1 MRIWKKYIVENDI
14 AVIERRLE
22 KKKSDWGVE
31 YDSEQ
36 LGIHELEKS
45 QWLKTHEKSEQ
56 LATVI
61 G

>member
-1 MRIWKKYIVENDI
+1 MTLLLLSDGWKKN
-14 AVIERRLE
+14 VIR
-22 KKKSDWGVE
+22 GVE

-45 QWLKTHEKSEQ
+45 QWLKTHEKSEK
-56 LATVI
+56 LATMI